1 MKKTFGSV
9 AGGVGLLLVVTSVIT
24 FFVTSG
30 SLVPFFVKLGLG
42 ALLMGLWAITSGE
55 RVGEWAKSAFFYSS
69 SVGLG
74 LAFVVVLFAANFIVS
89 RRTPT
94 WDLTAKKIF
103 SLSAQTESTLKA
115 LKNPMHVIAFAEG
128 DSIPEGAEALFKRYA
143 ATTERFT
150 FEFVDPRKNPA
161 LTGQYQIRQ
170 GQPAAVLISRGPT
183 EAHAMLN
190 LQRLNSPML
199 AEQELTNG
207 IIKLEKVGEQK
218 LYFLAGHGEIPLD
231 PLDQSEDAA
240 LASLATLKRMLQE
253 EGYAPT
259 EVNLIQGGEI
269 PADASA
275 VVIAGARSKFLDTEL
290 KVLDRYLESGGHL
303 MVFAEAQ
310 AEPELGALL
319 GKYGVQVEPGIVADA
334 KVNPEQ
340 PYIVYTP
347 FFGEHEITKPLTRVQ
362 QNVVFAT
369 SRALTQLK
377 EGTLPEV
384 KTLALVTTTPYAWA
398 ELSPTE
404 KPQQDDNERS
414 GQLALAI
421 ASSRSVMQNPQRRAD
436 EARVVIFGDSDLLTG
451 TFGYEPN
458 RNLVMNAFA
467 WITQQY
473 QKITIRPPDRDIS
486 TIDLTSEKLGT
497 IRLLAMDVFPTL
509 LMAIGLTI
517 WQARRTR

>member
-9 AGGVGLLLVVTSVIT
+9 AGGVGLLLVLTSLIT

-42 ALLMGLWAITSGE
+42 ALLIGVWAITAGE

-69 SVGLG
+69 SVGIG
-74 LAFVVVLFAANFIVS
+74 LAFVGVLFAGNFIVS

-103 SLSAQTESTLKA
+103 SLSAQTESTLKG
-115 LKNPMHVIAFAEG
+115 LKNPVHVIGFADG
-128 DSIPEGAEALFKRYA
+128 PTPEGAEALFKRYA
-143 ATTERFT
+143 QVTDRFT

-161 LTGQYQIRQ
+161 LTSQYQVRQ
-170 GQPAAVLISRGPT
+170 GQPAAVLISKGPT

-199 AEQELTNG
+199 SEQELTNG
-207 IIKLEKVGEQK
+207 IIKLERVGEQK

-231 PLDQSEDAA
+231 PIDDKSEEAE

-259 EVNLIQGGEI
+259 EVNLIQGGEV

-275 VVIAGARSKFLDTEL
+275 VVIAGARSKFLDTEV
-290 KVLDRYLESGGHL
+290 KVLERYLDSGGHL
-303 MVFAEAQ
+303 MIFAEAG
-310 AEPELGALL
+310 AEPELGTLL
-319 GKYGVQVEPGIVADA
+319 AKYGMQIEPGIVADA

-340 PYIVYTP
+340 PYLVYTP
-347 FFGEHEITKPLTRVQ
+347 FFGDHEITKPLVRVQ

-377 EGTLPEV
+377 EGTLPDV
-384 KTLALVTTTPYAWA
+384 KTAPLVMTTPYAWT
-398 ELSPTE
+398 ELAPTE
-404 KPQQDDNERS
+404 KPQQDENERS
-414 GQLALAI
+414 GQLVLALASTRPI
-421 ASSRSVMQNPQRRAD
+421 QSPQRRAD
-436 EARVVIFGDSDLLTG
+436 EARVVVFGDSDILTG